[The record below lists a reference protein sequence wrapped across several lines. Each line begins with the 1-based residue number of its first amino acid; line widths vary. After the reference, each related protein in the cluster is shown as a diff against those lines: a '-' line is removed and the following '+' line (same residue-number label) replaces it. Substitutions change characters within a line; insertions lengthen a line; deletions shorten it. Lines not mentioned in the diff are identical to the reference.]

1 MRPPSFI
8 ARALARLSVAG
19 LLAVAVVAAGGRIF
33 EHQRF
38 GADTAAARE
47 RVALAV
53 QAAVQDLQ
61 RRLERLVEA
70 LPLEA
75 TDLPLAAEH
84 EPRAERRLF
93 DQLLTAGAAADG
105 ELAATLYGTGP
116 TPVAWTGR
124 PVELPD
130 ARIAGPE
137 AAFLVP
143 DAQGLRLVHVHPL
156 SDPSNAAQRVG
167 TLVLQAPLARAGP
180 GDQSGEYS
188 LPRAMVPVRV
198 RPRFEGG
205 AAAAPDEFA
214 IRSANGE
221 TLAAL
226 SVSND
231 SLDAARGAFRARV
244 AAVMLGVVVVLLLLA
259 TGPLLD
265 WRRLSRRRG
274 TTFGV
279 TLGVAV
285 ILLTSRAIAGVG
297 IDWADLP
304 GNVALPAPS
313 WPVWTMPRLFFASPF
328 HFLASSLLVGGLVG
342 LASSALDLWRLA
354 RRASA
359 RPLTRTPGPMALYLA
374 GQVGAGVVTAALV
387 IGYGAF
393 IREGVAAAPADIL
406 HFGLRPW
413 DWSRLSLLSGVVV
426 LNVAVVALGVVCYR
440 VALLPWAL
448 GAIRA
453 SGRVATAVAWLLG
466 PLFLI
471 GSGWPAGPTARWPA
485 LLAATFIAAVAWR
498 IGRVRADLR
507 KASQAARLL
516 ALMLGVVLPSLAFY
530 PTLVDAAARARRT
543 LLETTYAPEVLDQR
557 RTLQARLAGALADID
572 RLTGLEDLARA
583 ADPEPEGAPS
593 VDAAFLIWS
602 QTELSRLRITSS
614 IELFN
619 AAGTLVSRFSLKL
632 PDVGGAQAAVDGGC
646 DWDVFEE
653 VSPFFAEERRLL
665 HAGRGLC
672 RTEPDGRRR
681 RVGQVVVHLMLD
693 YGNLSFVSA
702 QSPYVALLRS
712 GQQPS
717 RGPSR
722 PMPVAFAVYG
732 WSGKVL
738 YTSESRA
745 RPIDE
750 AVLARA
756 AASREPFWAPP
767 SADHAIDAY
776 VLNDRGAIYVLSTR
790 SDRGFGHLIVM
801 AELVALG
808 FVVFVCSLVAGF
820 VYGRVAARTPTSG
833 RALLREVRASFYRKL
848 FLAFVAAAVVPVV
861 ALAFVARAYFASLL
875 FADIEMEATRT
886 ATAASR
892 VVEDFGSLQVRG
904 LAGFPNI
911 DDNIVVWLS
920 RVVAQDVNVFDGPS
934 LLASSERN
942 LFASGLLPT
951 RTPGEAYRAILLE
964 GRPSFV
970 GREAVGPVEYLV
982 AAAPVRIESRDA
994 ILMVPLTS
1002 RQQEIE
1008 AQIEELDRRVLLAAL
1023 VFIMLGA
1030 GIGYSMAER
1039 IADPVNRLMR
1049 ATRRIAQGDLDARVI
1064 ATSSDE
1070 LRRLVDAFNRMAEEL
1085 RTQRA
1090 ELERTNRLA
1099 AWADMARQVA
1109 HDIKNP
1115 LTPIQLNA
1123 EHLQRV
1129 HADRGRPLGPLVDDC
1144 VANILGQVRLLR
1156 QISSEFS
1163 SFASSPQAKPVP
1175 TDIAPL
1181 LEQILTPYRGGLG
1194 ERIVFEVEV
1203 PPDTPPALVDP
1214 LLISRAL
1221 INVIENALHAMPGG
1235 GRLRFSVWL
1244 GDQGRLMLSI
1254 ADTGVGMDEAAV
1266 GHIFEPYFSTKTTG
1280 TGLGLTIAKRNIEAN
1295 GGSIAVTSQRGVG
1308 TTVTVSMP
1316 VALGAPMGS

>member
-8 ARALARLSVAG
+8 ARALVRLTIAG
-19 LLAVAVVAAGGRIF
+19 LASLAAVGAGGRF
-33 EHQRF
+33 LEHQRF

-53 QAAVQDLQ
+53 QTSVQDLQ
-61 RRLERLVEA
+61 ARLERLVGA
-70 LPLEA
+70 VRVDVA
-75 TDLPLAAEH
+75 TLQLAAQN
-84 EPRAERRLF
+84 EPQAERRLF
-93 DQLLTAGAAADG
+93 DELLAAGQSAGG
-105 ELAATLYGTGP
+105 EVAATLYAASP
-116 TPVAWTGR
+116 APVAWTGR

-137 AAFLVP
+137 AAFVVP

-156 SDPSNAAQRVG
+156 SDPASTALRVG

-180 GDQSGEYS
+180 GNRSGEYT
-188 LPRAMVPVRV
+188 LPEAMVPVRV

-205 AAAAPDEFA
+205 VDSAADEFS
-214 IRSANGE
+214 IRAANGE
-221 TLAAL
+221 TLAAV
-226 SVSND
+226 SVSTESLNSARD
-231 SLDAARGAFRARV
+231 SFRARV
-244 AAVMLGVVVVLLLLA
+244 AAVMVGVAVVLLLLA

-265 WRRLSRRRG
+265 WRRLSRRQG
-274 TTFGV
+274 IVLGITV
-279 TLGVAV
+279 TVAA
-285 ILLTSRAIAGVG
+285 ILLVSRALAGMA
-297 IDWADLP
+297 IDWAAVP
-304 GNVALPAPS
+304 GNVDLTSPN
-313 WPVWTMPRLFFASPF
+313 WPRWMPRVFFASPL
-328 HFLASSLLVGGLVG
+328 HFLASSLLVGGLVA

-354 RRASA
+354 RRAVA
-359 RPLTRTPGPMALYLA
+359 RHLSGSPARWTAFLFGQLA
-374 GQVGAGVVTAALV
+374 AGLAASALV

-393 IREGVAAAPADIL
+393 LRLGVAAAPADLL

-413 DWSRLSLLSGVVV
+413 DWSRLALLTGVVA
-426 LNVAVVALGVVCYR
+426 LNLSVVALGVLFYR
-440 VALLPWAL
+440 VALLPWATGSL
-448 GAIRA
+448 RPAGRA
-453 SGRVATAVAWLLG
+453 ATAAAWMLG
-466 PLFLI
+466 PMVLV
-471 GSGWPAGPTARWPA
+471 GTGWSGTLAARWPSLIAA
-485 LLAATFIAAVAWR
+485 LFIAAVAWR
-498 IGRVRADLR
+498 IGRVRANLR
-507 KASQAARLL
+507 KASQAARLV

-530 PTLVDAAARARRT
+530 PTLVDAAGRARRGVV
-543 LLETTYAPEVLDQR
+543 ESAYAPEVLDQR
-557 RTLQARLAGALADID
+557 RTLQGRLAGTLADID
-572 RLTGLEDLARA
+572 RIEGLEDLIRA
-583 ADPEPEGAPS
+583 ADAEPEGVPP

-602 QTELSRLRITSS
+602 QTELSRLRLTSS
-614 IELFN
+614 VELFN
-619 AAGTLVSRFSLKL
+619 AAGVLVSRFSLKL
-632 PDVGGAQAAVDGGC
+632 PDVAGAQATGESGC
-646 DWDVFEE
+646 EWDVFEE

-665 HAGRGLC
+665 HAGRWLC
-672 RTEPDGRRR
+672 RTDAGGRRR
-681 RVGQVVVHLMLD
+681 RIGQIVVHLMLD

-712 GQQPS
+712 GQPLS
-717 RGPSR
+717 AARTR
-722 PMPVAFAVYG
+722 PMPVALAVYG

-745 RPIDE
+745 RPIDD

-756 AASREPFWAPP
+756 AASRDPFWVP
-767 SADHAIDAY
+767 SPDDQAIDAY

-790 SDRGFGHLIVM
+790 SVRGVGHLIVM

-808 FVVFVCSLVAGF
+808 FLVFVAALALGF

-861 ALAFVARAYFASLL
+861 ALAFLARAYFASLL

-904 LAGFPNI
+904 LAAFPNI

-920 RVVAQDVNVFDGPS
+920 RVIAQDVNVFDGAG

-951 RTPGEAYRAILLE
+951 RTPSEAYRAILLE

-970 GREAVGPVEYLV
+970 GRESVGPVEYLV

-1008 AQIEELDRRVLLAAL
+1008 GQIDELDRRVLLAAL
-1023 VFIMLGA
+1023 LFIMVGA

-1049 ATRRIAQGDLDARVI
+1049 ATRRIAQGDLDARVV

-1070 LRRLVDAFNRMAEEL
+1070 LRRLVDAFNRMAEDL
-1085 RTQRA
+1085 RRQRA

-1129 HADRGRPLGPLVDDC
+1129 HADRGRPLGALVDDC

-1163 SFASSPQAKPVP
+1163 SFASSPQASPSP
-1175 TDIAPL
+1175 TDLGLL
-1181 LEQILTPYRGGLG
+1181 LEQILGPYRAGLG
-1194 ERIVFEVEV
+1194 DRVVFEVEV
-1203 PPDTPPALVDP
+1203 PEGTPPAYIDP

-1221 INVIENALHAMPGG
+1221 TNVIENALHAMPAG
-1235 GRLRFSVWL
+1235 GRLRCSVSRDHAGL
-1244 GDQGRLMLSI
+1244 LNLRMT
-1254 ADTGVGMDEAAV
+1254 DTGVGMDEEGARR
-1266 GHIFEPYFSTKTTG
+1266 IFEPYFSTKTTG
-1280 TGLGLTIAKRNIEAN
+1280 TGLGLTIAKRNVEAN
-1295 GGSIAVTSQRGVG
+1295 GGSIAITSQRGAG
-1308 TTVTVSMP
+1308 TTVTISLP
-1316 VALGAPMGS
+1316 VAGEGG

>member
-1 MRPPSFI
+1 MRPPPFI
-8 ARALARLSVAG
+8 VRALARLGVVGLVALAAVAG
-19 LLAVAVVAAGGRIF
+19 SGRLV
-33 EHQRF
+33 EQQRF
-38 GADTAAARE
+38 GANTSAARE
-47 RVALAV
+47 RVAAAV
-53 QAAVQDLQ
+53 QAAVRQLEG
-61 RRLERLVEA
+61 RLERLVEA
-70 LPLEA
+70 MPVEA
-75 TDLPLAAEH
+75 AALQLAAQH
-84 EPRAERRLF
+84 EPQSERRLF
-93 DQLLTAGAAADG
+93 DQLLTAGEAAEG
-105 ELAATLYGTGP
+105 EFAATLYGSTP
-116 TPVAWTGR
+116 VPVAWTGR

-130 ARIAGPE
+130 ARLTGPD

-156 SDPSNAAQRVG
+156 SDPRNPLLRVG
-167 TLVLQAPLARAGP
+167 ALVLQAPLARAGP
-180 GDQSGEYS
+180 GDQGGEYS
-188 LPRAMVPVRV
+188 IPGAIVPVRV

-214 IRSANGE
+214 IQSANGE
-221 TLAAL
+221 TLAAV
-226 SVSND
+226 SVSNE
-231 SLDAARGAFRARV
+231 SLDTARAAFRARV
-244 AAVMLGVVVVLLLLA
+244 TALLLGVAVVVLLLG

-265 WRRLSRRRG
+265 WRRLSRRRVI
-274 TTFGV
+274 TVGV
-279 TLGVAV
+279 TLAVALILLVSRAVAGVA
-285 ILLTSRAIAGVG
+285 IERAAV
-297 IDWADLP
+297 P
-304 GNVALPAPS
+304 GNVPFTAPD
-313 WPVWTMPRLFFASPF
+313 WPMWTMPRLFFASPL
-328 HFLASSLLVGGLVG
+328 HFLASSLLVGGLVA
-342 LASSALDLWRLA
+342 LAFSVLDSWRLA
-354 RRASA
+354 RRGVA
-359 RPLTRTPGPMALYLA
+359 RPLTSAPGVWAVYLA
-374 GQVGAGVVTAALV
+374 AQVAAGVVAAAIV
-387 IGYGAF
+387 FVYTVF
-393 IREGVAAAPADIL
+393 IREGVAAVPADIL

-413 DWSRLSLLSGVVV
+413 DSTRLSLLTGTIV
-426 LNVAVVALGVVCYR
+426 LNVAVVALGVMSYR
-440 VALLPWAL
+440 AALLSWAMGSL
-448 GAIRA
+448 GR
-453 SGRVATAVAWLLG
+453 SGRAATAAAWMVGPVLLFG
-466 PLFLI
+466 AASL
-471 GSGWPAGPTARWPA
+471 GPTARWPA
-485 LLAATFIAAVAWR
+485 FLAAGFIAAIAWR

-507 KASQAARLL
+507 RASQAARLL

-530 PTLVDAAARARRT
+530 PTLVDAATRARRT
-543 LLETTYAPEVLDQR
+543 LIETDYAPEVRDQR
-557 RTLQARLAGALADID
+557 RTLQARLARTLADID

-583 ADPEPEGAPS
+583 ADPAPEGAPS

-602 QTELSRLRITSS
+602 QTELSRLRLTSS

-619 AAGTLVSRFSLKL
+619 ADGTLVSRFSLKL
-632 PDVGGAQAAVDGGC
+632 PDVGGAQPAEASGC

-665 HAGRGLC
+665 HADRGLC

-681 RVGQVVVHLMLD
+681 RVGHVVVHLMLD

-712 GQQPS
+712 GQLAPLAP
-717 RGPSR
+717 RR
-722 PMPVAFAVYG
+722 PVPVVFTAYG

-738 YTSESRA
+738 FTSESRA

-750 AVLARA
+750 AVFARA
-756 AASREPFWAPP
+756 ETSRDAFWAPP
-767 SADHAIDAY
+767 AADGAIDAY

-790 SDRGFGHLIVM
+790 SVRGLGHLIVI
-801 AELVALG
+801 AELIALG
-808 FVVFVCSLVAGF
+808 VIVFAFGLAAGF

-904 LAGFPNI
+904 LATFPNI

-920 RVVAQDVNVFDGPS
+920 RIVAQDVNVFDGPS

-942 LFASGLLPT
+942 LFASGLLTT

-1008 AQIEELDRRVLLAAL
+1008 GQIEELDRRVLLAAL
-1023 VFIMLGA
+1023 LFILLGA

-1070 LRRLVDAFNRMAEEL
+1070 LRRLVEAFNRMAEDL
-1085 RTQRA
+1085 RRQRG

-1129 HADRGRPLGPLVDDC
+1129 HADRGRPLGGLVDDC
-1144 VANILGQVRLLR
+1144 VSNILGQVRLLR

-1163 SFASSPQAKPVP
+1163 SFASSPQAKPAS
-1175 TDIAPL
+1175 TDVGKL
-1181 LEQILTPYRGGLG
+1181 LEQILGPYRAGLG
-1194 ERIVFEVEV
+1194 GRVVFEVTV
-1203 PPDTPPALVDP
+1203 PPNAPPAMIDP

-1221 INVIENALHAMPGG
+1221 TNVIENALHAMPGG
-1235 GRLRFSVWL
+1235 GRLQFTVEL
-1244 GDQGRLMLSI
+1244 GAPGQMLLRVT
-1254 ADTGVGMDEAAV
+1254 DTGMGMDDAAV
-1266 GHIFEPYFSTKTTG
+1266 ARIFEPYFSTKTTG
-1280 TGLGLTIAKRNIEAN
+1280 TGLGLTIAKRNVEAN
-1295 GGSIAVTSQRGVG
+1295 GGTIAVTSQEGVG
-1308 TTVTVSMP
+1308 TTVTLSLP
-1316 VALGAPMGS
+1316 VAR

>member
-8 ARALARLSVAG
+8 ARALVRLAIAG
-19 LLAVAVVAAGGRIF
+19 LASLAAVGVGGRIL

-53 QAAVQDLQ
+53 QRSVQDLHG
-61 RRLERLVEA
+61 RLERLVGA
-70 LPLEA
+70 VRLDVSTLQ
-75 TDLPLAAEH
+75 LAAQH
-84 EPRAERRLF
+84 EPQAERRLF
-93 DQLLTAGAAADG
+93 DELLAAGQAAGG
-105 ELAATLYGTGP
+105 EVAATLYGASP
-116 TPVAWTGR
+116 APVAWTGR

-156 SDPSNAAQRVG
+156 SEPGGTVPRVG

-180 GDQSGEYS
+180 GNPGGEYT
-188 LPRAMVPVRV
+188 LPEAMVPVRV

-205 AAAAPDEFA
+205 VAGAPDEFS

-221 TLAAL
+221 TLATV
-226 SVSND
+226 SVSTE
-231 SLDAARGAFRARV
+231 SLDSARNSFRARV

-265 WRRLSRRRG
+265 WRRLSRQQG
-274 TTFGV
+274 IVLGITV
-279 TLGVAV
+279 TVTA
-285 ILLTSRAIAGVG
+285 ILLASRALAGMA
-297 IDWADLP
+297 IDWAALP
-304 GNVALPAPS
+304 GNVDLASPN
-313 WPVWTMPRLFFASPF
+313 WPRWMLPRLFFASPL
-328 HFLASSLLVGGLVG
+328 HFLASSLLIGGLVAV
-342 LASSALDLWRLA
+342 ASSALDLWRLA
-354 RRASA
+354 RRAVA
-359 RPLTRTPGPMALYLA
+359 RHLSNSPARWAVFLL
-374 GQVGAGVVTAALV
+374 GQVAAGLGASALV

-393 IREGVAAAPADIL
+393 LRHGVASAPADLL

-413 DWSRLSLLSGVVV
+413 DWARLALLTGVVA
-426 LNVAVVALGVVCYR
+426 LNLAVVALGVLFYR
-440 VALLPWAL
+440 VALLPWATSSL
-448 GAIRA
+448 RP
-453 SGRVATAVAWLLG
+453 SGRAATAAAWMLG
-466 PLFLI
+466 PLVLVGTGWSGALVAPWPTLI
-471 GSGWPAGPTARWPA
+471 
-485 LLAATFIAAVAWR
+485 AAIVIAAVAWR
-498 IGRVRADLR
+498 IGRVRANLR

-516 ALMLGVVLPSLAFY
+516 ALMLGVLLPSLAFY
-530 PTLVDAAARARRT
+530 PTLVDAAGRARRA
-543 LLETTYAPEVLDQR
+543 LVESTYAPEVLDQR
-557 RTLQARLAGALADID
+557 RTLQGRLAGALTDID
-572 RLTGLEDLARA
+572 RTAGLEDLIRA
-583 ADPEPEGAPS
+583 ADPEPEGGPP

-602 QTELSRLRITSS
+602 QTELSRLRLTSS

-619 AAGTLVSRFSLKL
+619 AAGVLVSRFSLKL
-632 PDVGGAQAAVDGGC
+632 PDVAGAQAAGEGGC
-646 DWDVFEE
+646 EWDVFEE

-665 HAGRGLC
+665 HAGRWLC
-672 RTEPDGRRR
+672 RTEANGRRR
-681 RVGQVVVHLMLD
+681 RIGQVVVHLMLD

-712 GQQPS
+712 GQPVAAV
-717 RGPSR
+717 PAR
-722 PMPVAFAVYG
+722 PMPVALAVYG

-756 AASREPFWAPP
+756 AASRDPFWAPP
-767 SADHAIDAY
+767 PDDQAIDAY

-790 SDRGFGHLIVM
+790 GVRGFGHLIVM

-808 FVVFVCSLVAGF
+808 FLVFVAALALGF

-861 ALAFVARAYFASLL
+861 ALAFLARAYFASLL

-904 LAGFPNI
+904 LATFPNI

-920 RVVAQDVNVFDGPS
+920 RVIAQDVNVFDGAG

-970 GREAVGPVEYLV
+970 GRESVGPVEYLV

-1008 AQIEELDRRVLLAAL
+1008 GQIDELDRRVLLAAL
-1023 VFIMLGA
+1023 LFIMVGA

-1049 ATRRIAQGDLDARVI
+1049 ATRRIAQGDLDARVV
-1064 ATSSDE
+1064 ATSRDE
-1070 LRRLVDAFNRMAEEL
+1070 LRRLVDGFNRMAEDL
-1085 RTQRA
+1085 RRQRA

-1163 SFASSPQAKPVP
+1163 SFASSPEANPSP
-1175 TDIAPL
+1175 TDLGRL
-1181 LEQILTPYRGGLG
+1181 LEQILSPYRAGLG
-1194 ERIVFEVEV
+1194 ERVVFEMEI
-1203 PPDTPPALVDP
+1203 PEGTPPAYIDP

-1221 INVIENALHAMPGG
+1221 TNVIENALHAMPAG
-1235 GRLRFSVWL
+1235 GRLRFSVARDDAGL
-1244 GDQGRLMLSI
+1244 LNLRI
-1254 ADTGVGMDEAAV
+1254 TDTGVGMDEDAV
-1266 GHIFEPYFSTKTTG
+1266 GRIFEPYFSTKTTG
-1280 TGLGLTIAKRNIEAN
+1280 TGLGLTIAKRNVEAN

-1308 TTVTVSMP
+1308 TTVTMSLP
-1316 VALGAPMGS
+1316 VAAGVAEG